1 MNRQHNGTQYTHTF
15 VWAFSVLTSSSPF
28 LPPSLGKTCGL
39 FPLLVFRIPEVAEKR
54 RTRRAVTRRRAAVMR
69 RARLLLFLLATT
81 LLFFRHFRRAAR
93 RPPPVAVACTVH
105 VGATTLLELDDF
117 LKYHSAIHVGRFYLF
132 VEGDARHR
140 GHARL
145 RSLARRYNALVIP
158 QPKRDVETHRRS
170 LSRKAFL
177 QPYLEN
183 ATACEGG
190 ASALFVRQ
198 TVHLEMA
205 IELARR
211 ERIGWL
217 VHIDADEAL
226 FPADSPTM
234 DIRQVLSAVPPHI
247 DRVVFPNHEAVPEGG
262 KDSDPTT
269 LFRKNH
275 RTVDAAAYARY
286 ASLARG
292 SNPNYFLAYAN
303 GKSAARINAASDLR
317 AHGAHRFMSSIHVL
331 ERSRNDRRRDGR
343 ITLSFSRR
351 RTRAA
356 QSDAVRVHRRRFVF
370 DAPFRS
376 PSRAS
381 GERATREFR
390 CILRRRRRRTKRK
403 SKNGI
408 IKGWVVRTHSRRRSH
423 VETLKLNNSR
433 YLRSS
438 TSSFA
443 RFGVRRVAERD
454 FLAPPFT
461 FRRKERAS
469 DVHALDVARRE
480 PIRAVPL
487 E

>member
-1 MNRQHNGTQYTHTF
+1 M
-15 VWAFSVLTSSSPF
+15 
-28 LPPSLGKTCGL
+28 
-39 FPLLVFRIPEVAEKR
+39 LVFRIPEVAEKR
-54 RTRRAVTRRRAAVMR
+54 RKRRTVTRRRAAVMR

-145 RSLARRYNALVIP
+145 RSLARRYNALVVP

-177 QPYLEN
+177 RPYLEN

-317 AHGAHRFMSSIHVL
+317 AHGAHRFMSSSGRETTAAETVVL
-331 ERSRNDRRRDGR
+331 HFPFRDAARARRRAMRCACTDADLCSMLPFDR
-343 ITLSFSRR
+343 LLVR
-351 RTRAA
+351 
-356 QSDAVRVHRRRFVF
+356 AVRERPESF
-370 DAPFRS
+370 DAFFDAAVVERNA
-376 PSRAS
+376 SRKTALLKA
-381 GERATREFR
+381 GVYARIHAVALT
-390 CILRRRRRRTKRK
+390 LRR
-403 SKNGI
+403 
-408 IKGWVVRTHSRRRSH
+408 
-423 VETLKLNNSR
+423 
-433 YLRSS
+433 
-438 TSSFA
+438 
-443 RFGVRRVAERD
+443 
-454 FLAPPFT
+454 
-461 FRRKERAS
+461 
-469 DVHALDVARRE
+469 
-480 PIRAVPL
+480 
-487 E
+487 